1 MRVKR
6 LQLENFRGF
15 RSLDLEFA
23 DAATTLLVGANAS
36 GKTSILDATAISLAE
51 FAGYF
56 YSHEGHPLLQL
67 RVADLSQ
74 GATRVGIETELEV
87 ETPTGRSSLTL
98 PTRLEFEPGETRTV
112 FSPTLMVDTEWFRS
126 WQSAL
131 HGDPATSIPTI
142 AVFPTERFL
151 ETNLPESI
159 PADLPARPT
168 QIYGETFVR
177 RPDLQHFLR
186 WYRSREDFEN
196 EMIRESRDYVD
207 PQIDAVRRA
216 TAKILPGI
224 SDLRVRRVRRSR
236 STTDIDLRLIL
247 APGEG
252 PIFTV
257 RKDGIELRL
266 GQLSH
271 GEQVLFGLA
280 GDLARRLAITNPGAD
295 DPLRGRGVVLIDEIE
310 LHLHPAWQRE
320 VIPRL
325 EQTFPN
331 LHFIISTHSP
341 QVLAAVRPEQVILLR
356 DFAIAGRASPTR
368 GRDAN
373 SILLDLM
380 GVDPYPEF
388 GRKQITRV
396 ARLIDDER
404 WEEARAALSELEE
417 SFGASDAEVLRLGAL
432 MDFLGSDDGYVS

>member
-15 RSLDLEFA
+15 RALDLEFA

-36 GKTSILDATAISLAE
+36 GKTSILDAIAISLAE

-56 YSHEGHPLLQL
+56 YSHNGHPFLQL
-67 RVADLSQ
+67 RIADLSK

-87 ETPTGRSSLTL
+87 EAPTGRSSLVL
-98 PTRLEFEPGETRTV
+98 PTRLEFEPGETRIFYT
-112 FSPTLMVDTEWFRS
+112 PTSMTDATWFRS

-131 HGDPATSIPTI
+131 HSDPATPIPAI
-142 AVFPTERFL
+142 AVYPTERFL
-151 ETNLPESI
+151 EVNLPESAS
-159 PADLPARPT
+159 PDLPVRTP

-177 RPDLQHFLR
+177 RHDLQHFLR
-186 WYRSREDFEN
+186 WYRNREDFEN
-196 EMIRESRDYVD
+196 EMIRESRDYRD

-224 SDLRVRRVRRSR
+224 SGLRVRRIRHLTRAG
-236 STTDIDLRLIL
+236 DIIA

-257 RKDGIELRL
+257 RKDGVELRL
-266 GQLSH
+266 SQLSH

-325 EQTFPN
+325 EQAFPG
-331 LHFIISTHSP
+331 LHFIVSTHSP
-341 QVLAAVRPEQVILLR
+341 QVLAEVRPEQVILLR
-356 DFAIAGRASPTR
+356 DFAVAGRASPTR

-373 SILLDLM
+373 SILLELM
-380 GVDPYPEF
+380 GIDPYPRF
-388 GRKQITRV
+388 GRQQITRV

-404 WEEARAALSELEE
+404 WEEARSALAELKE
-417 SFGASDAEVLRLGAL
+417 SFGASDTEVLRLGAL
-432 MDFLGSDDGYVS
+432 MEFLDSDDGDAA